1 MLINQL
7 VSQSVSQL
15 VNKYSNAY
23 HKTIKMN
30 PVDVSSSKHNGLNK
44 EINKEDPKFEFGD
57 HERISKYKKRF
68 CKSVLSQ
75 LV

>member
-1 MLINQL
+1 
-7 VSQSVSQL
+7 
-15 VNKYSNAY
+15 
-23 HKTIKMN
+23 MN

-57 HERISKYKKRF
+57 HERISKYKKPF

-75 LV
+75 LAWRSFCD